1 MISYSLGKLKLT
13 RIKNSMKHEILLF
26 TLSTVSLLWDAATKY
41 QTEVI
46 CLIGAELSSTGVMYV
61 VTDGLGILEV
71 SACVVTN
78 IYKATPH
85 SGAFLCQ

>member
-1 MISYSLGKLKLT
+1 
-13 RIKNSMKHEILLF
+13 MKFFSSHFPPSVVRLYF
-26 TLSTVSLLWDAATKY
+26 MLWDAATKY

-61 VTDGLGILEV
+61 VTDGEGILEV
-71 SACVVTN
+71 SPCVVTN

-85 SGAFLCQ
+85 SEALLCQ

>member
-1 MISYSLGKLKLT
+1 
-13 RIKNSMKHEILLF
+13 MKHEILLF
-26 TLSTVSLLWDAATKY
+26 TLPTVTDLYLMLWYAATKY

-46 CLIGAELSSTGVMYV
+46 YLIGAELSSTGGMYI

-71 SACVVTN
+71 SSCVVTN

-85 SGAFLCQ
+85 SEALPCQ

>member
-1 MISYSLGKLKLT
+1 M
-13 RIKNSMKHEILLF
+13 
-26 TLSTVSLLWDAATKY
+26 LWDAATKY

-46 CLIGAELSSTGVMYV
+46 CLIGAELISTGSYVGVMYV

-85 SGAFLCQ
+85 SEALLCQ